1 MTSPPERSPARP
13 PPGSAARAFAVTG
26 GLAAW
31 AIAFLAAYPL
41 VRVSC
46 AVGTSLPVHLVRW
59 VAMAVAVG
67 AIVTGSRLYWAGR
80 AHPPEERGSQKARFF
95 GLTGMVLSGGGLALL
110 AVEDLAS
117 WVIDPCL

>member
-1 MTSPPERSPARP
+1 MSPAPEQRQARP
-13 PPGSAARAFAVTG
+13 LPGAAARAFAVSG

-46 AVGTSLPVHLVRW
+46 AVGSSLPVHLVRW
-59 VAMAVAVG
+59 AAMVVAVA
-67 AIVTGSRLYWAGR
+67 ATLTGWRLYRAAGT
-80 AHPPEERGSQKARFF
+80 HPPEGHGTEKARFF
-95 GLTGMVLSGGGLALL
+95 GRAGMVLSVGGLALL